1 MARIILVPED
11 ENLVFVFVFVFVFGS
26 NLLFLAVGDNND
38 NVDDRFN

>member
-11 ENLVFVFVFVFVFGS
+11 ENLVFVFVFGS